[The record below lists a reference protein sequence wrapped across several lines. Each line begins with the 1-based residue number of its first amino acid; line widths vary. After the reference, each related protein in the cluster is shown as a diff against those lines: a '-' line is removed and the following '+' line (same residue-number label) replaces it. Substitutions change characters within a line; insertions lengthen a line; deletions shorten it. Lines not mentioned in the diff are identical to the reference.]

1 MQPTQTTQPKDLST
15 LWNNVLTE
23 MELTIS
29 GANFKTWFKD
39 TYIDKQEEGTIF
51 LSVPNQ
57 FAKTWLLDKFH
68 KSILRSLRGFDDGIR
83 AIEYLVTKEEDKKK
97 TDHVELKP
105 KQATPNKELPLADF
119 YINKDD
125 NLNPRYTFDTLVVG
139 SFNELAAAASQA
151 VIKKPGT
158 VYNPLLVYGDTG
170 RGKTHLIQAI
180 GNHIKTANKNKKV
193 FYLTSEKFALDYI
206 SSVQDPQK
214 INSFKEKYRK
224 YDVLIMDDIQFLAGK
239 EKSQEELF
247 HLFNNLYDNNKQIIF
262 SSDKHPNYIPNLEN
276 RLRSRF
282 AAGMIVDIGAPDQE
296 ARAAII
302 RAKTITHHLNLSPEI
317 IDYIA
322 MSVEGNIRELEG
334 AINSLMCQAELKG
347 KDLNITD
354 IKNIIKGSAKPKKAI
369 SVMDVVKVVA
379 GFYNIEEDSLCK
391 KTRQKEVVRP
401 RQLAMYILREDF
413 NISYPTIGSKMGGRD
428 HTTVIHSYE
437 KIKNELKLDTVL
449 AEELSQIR
457 SMI

>member
-1 MQPTQTTQPKDLST
+1 MQPTQTRDYGT
-15 LWNNVLTE
+15 LWNNVLAE

-39 TYIDKQEEGTIF
+39 TYIDKQEEGTVF
-51 LSVPNQ
+51 LAVPNP
-57 FAKTWLLDKFH
+57 FVKTWLLDKFH
-68 KSILRSLRGFDDGIR
+68 KSILRSLRNFDDSVR
-83 AIEYLVTKEEDKKK
+83 AIEYFVTKEESKKK
-97 TDHVELKP
+97 VAESQTQV
-105 KQATPNKELPLADF
+105 KQPTPNKELPLADF

-125 NLNPRYTFDTLVVG
+125 NLNPRYTFETLVVG
-139 SFNELAAAASQA
+139 SFNELAVAASQA
-151 VIKKPGT
+151 IIKKPGI

-170 RGKTHLIQAI
+170 RGKTHLVQAI
-180 GNHIKTANKNKKV
+180 GNYIKNTNKNKKV

-206 SSVQDPQK
+206 TSVQDPQK
-214 INSFKEKYRK
+214 ANSFKERYRK

-247 HLFNNLYDNNKQIIF
+247 HLFNNLYDTNKQIIF
-262 SSDKHPNYIPNLEN
+262 SSDKHPNYIQNLEN

-302 RAKTITHHLNLSPEI
+302 RAKTLTHHLNLSPEI

-322 MSVEGNIRELEG
+322 VSVDGNIRELEG
-334 AINSLMCQAELKG
+334 ALNSLMCQAELKG

-354 IKNIIKGSAKPKKAI
+354 IKNIIKGSAKPKKAV
-369 SVMDVVKVVA
+369 SVMDIVKIVA

-391 KTRQKEVVRP
+391 KTRQKEVVKP

-437 KIKNELKLDTVL
+437 KIKNELKMNTVL